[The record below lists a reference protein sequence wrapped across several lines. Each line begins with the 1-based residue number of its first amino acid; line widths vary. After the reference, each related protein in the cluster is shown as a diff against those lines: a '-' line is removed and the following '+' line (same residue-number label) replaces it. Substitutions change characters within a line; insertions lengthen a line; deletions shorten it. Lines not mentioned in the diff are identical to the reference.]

1 MAPHCSSTLDYAVNI
16 YDEKVKMII
25 QPLAYLEMIQ
35 EHGVQPRVG
44 GPIGIKENH
53 RISLHERSDVED
65 VDLEKPL
72 DTLRS

>member
-1 MAPHCSSTLDYAVNI
+1 
-16 YDEKVKMII
+16 MII